1 MEYTGIGASD
11 GTACAQAI
19 VFRHNFTVGE
29 KRELTLESAI
39 EEFNR
44 GRRFVYQ
51 ELCSM
56 AVEAGKKF
64 GPDKA
69 GIYEGYAEILMDEEI
84 EEQAIKN
91 FLEGLSIEAASQK
104 ALDDQ
109 ASELEA
115 LENSYMKERGSDLAD
130 IGRRLA
136 AAISGK
142 TQPALPTLTEPCVLI
157 ADELSPFETVRLD
170 HSLILGIAM
179 DKGGATCHV
188 AILAKSL
195 NIPCV
200 VGLGNASE
208 QIQSG
213 MLCAIDGGSGK
224 VIPNP
229 DSKTAAD
236 FRAKENDRKL
246 SASLI
251 KEAEAPVC
259 TLDGVSV
266 MVCANI
272 GSPQEAKL
280 AHCADG
286 VGLFRTEFLFMGGD
300 CPSEDEQFEAYRQA
314 AMALDGKPLTIRT
327 LDIGGDKD
335 HPALGLKKEENPFLG
350 YRAIRHS
357 LDNPGIFK
365 SQLRAILRAAYFGN
379 IEIMFPMA
387 ATLGEFRRARAFTQ
401 DCFRQLVLE
410 GIDAKMPPVG
420 LMIETPAAAILA
432 EAFAKEADFFSIGTN
447 DLTQYTLAAD
457 RGNPKVAALYDP
469 LDPAVLRLLEMTCN
483 GAKSAGISAGMC
495 GELASEESA
504 LPLLIG
510 LKLSKLSVSASRI
523 PAIKA
528 KIKTLDRAKCEDIA
542 RHALALTTAAE
553 VHAFLKSLSAQG

>member
-11 GTACAQAI
+11 GTACAQAV
-19 VFRHNFTVGE
+19 VFRHDFTAAE
-29 KRELTLESAI
+29 KRELSLEAAM

-56 AVEAGKKF
+56 AVEAKKKF

-84 EEQAIKN
+84 EEQAKIN
-91 FLEGLSIEAASQK
+91 FLEGGLSIESASQK

-115 LENSYMKERGSDLAD
+115 LENSYMKERGADLAD

-142 TQPALPTLTEPCVLI
+142 TQTALPALTAPCVLI
-157 ADELSPFETVRLD
+157 VDELSPFETVRLD
-170 HSLILGIAM
+170 HSFIQGIAM

-200 VGLGNASE
+200 MGLGNASE

-213 MLCAIDGGSGK
+213 TLCAIDGGSGK
-224 VIPNP
+224 IISDP
-229 DSKTAAD
+229 DSKTAAG
-236 FRAKENDRKL
+236 FRAKENNRKL
-246 SASLI
+246 SDSLL
-251 KEAEAPVC
+251 KEFESPVC
-259 TLDGVSV
+259 TLDGVCV
-266 MVCANI
+266 KVCANI
-272 GSPQEAKL
+272 GSPQEAGL
-280 AHCADG
+280 VRCADG

-314 AMALDGKPLTIRT
+314 ALALGEKPLTIRT

-335 HPALGLKKEENPFLG
+335 LPALGLKKEENPFLG

-365 SQLRAILRAAYFGN
+365 SQLRAILRAACFGN
-379 IEIMFPMA
+379 IELMFPLA
-387 ATLGEFRRARAFTQ
+387 STLDEFRRARVFTR
-401 DCFRQLVLE
+401 DCLRQLVSE

-432 EAFAKEADFFSIGTN
+432 GAFAKEADFFSIGTN

-457 RGNPKVAALYDP
+457 RGNPKVSGLYDP
-469 LDPAVLRLLEMTCN
+469 LNPAVLRLLELTCN
-483 GAKSAGISAGMC
+483 GAKNAGISAGMC
-495 GELASEESA
+495 GELAADESA

-510 LKLSKLSVSASRI
+510 LYLSKLSISAPRI

-542 RHALALTTAAE
+542 RHALTLTTATE
-553 VHAFLKSLSAQG
+553 VHAFLKELQF